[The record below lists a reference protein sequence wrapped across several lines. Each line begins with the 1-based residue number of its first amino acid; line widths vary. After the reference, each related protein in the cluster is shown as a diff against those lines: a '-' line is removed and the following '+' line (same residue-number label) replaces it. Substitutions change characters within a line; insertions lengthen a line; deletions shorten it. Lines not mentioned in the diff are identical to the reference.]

1 MYDRQGLVTSHYI
14 YLLILNAFAM
24 IKWQKPNLEKCYFT
38 FPVTSNRIL
47 ENSWKLP
54 QRISVTQQTDTLN
67 VLLISRTYFST
78 TPLSNQNSCSRL
90 FCKRLF
96 WEKLTN
102 IRENACAGL
111 SILMQLQ
118 DLGLQ
123 LVEKGLQ
130 QRFFW

>member
-96 WEKLTN
+96 WENSQKIGKNT
-102 IRENACAGL
+102 CVGL
-111 SILMQLQ
+111 SILIQLQ
-118 DLGLQ
+118 ELGLRH
-123 LVEKGLQ
+123 VKKGLQ
-130 QRFFW
+130 PIIFR

>member
-24 IKWQKPNLEKCYFT
+24 IKWQKPSLEKCYFT

-96 WEKLTN
+96 WENSQKIGKNT
-102 IRENACAGL
+102 CVGL
-111 SILMQLQ
+111 SILIQLQ
-118 DLGLQ
+118 ELGLR
-123 LVEKGLQ
+123 LVKKGLQ
-130 QRFFW
+130 PIIFR

>member
-96 WEKLTN
+96 WENSQKIGKN
-102 IRENACAGL
+102 NCVGL
-111 SILMQLQ
+111 SILIQLQ
-118 DLGLQ
+118 ELGLR
-123 LVEKGLQ
+123 LVKKGLQ
-130 QRFFW
+130 PIIFR

>member
-96 WEKLTN
+96 WENSQKIGKNT
-102 IRENACAGL
+102 CAGL
-111 SILMQLQ
+111 SILIQLQ
-118 DLGLQ
+118 ELGLR
-123 LVEKGLQ
+123 LVKKGLQ
-130 QRFFW
+130 PIIFR